1 VLLELYR
8 KCANSLVGTGISK
21 YGIVSKFH
29 RFVSKNFKPE
39 FVMVENKKFFLD
51 ENDAHNLAVFG
62 SLYKKYYIDCML
74 EQVKKGDITLSL
86 GANIGY
92 FTIFLAE
99 AIGEH
104 GKVFAVEPEKE
115 NVDLLEKNVIANN
128 LKNVEV
134 IQKAISDKN
143 EKVRFQ
149 ISEMSGDH
157 TMVKDNELDNI
168 IEVDAISIDEYFKDI
183 SSSISFVIFT
193 IEGAEL
199 KALKGMRETI
209 KKSNGLTIMTE
220 FYPEKIRSLGDS
232 PKEFLELLTNFGF
245 EIYNLEDGLSP
256 IHKTDSETLIANMN
270 KDKQYRRDLLCKL
283 K

>member
-1 VLLELYR
+1 M
-8 KCANSLVGTGISK
+8 SK
-21 YGIVSKFH
+21 K
-29 RFVSKNFKPE
+29 FKPE

-62 SLYKKYYIDCML
+62 SRYKKYYIDCML
-74 EQVKKGDITLSL
+74 EQVKKDDIVLSL

-99 AIGEH
+99 AIGKN

-115 NVDLLEKNVIANN
+115 NVDLLKKNVIANN

-134 IQKAISDKN
+134 IPKAISDKN
-143 EKVRFQ
+143 GKVKFQ
-149 ISEMSGDH
+149 ISKMSGDH
-157 TMVKDNELDNI
+157 TMVEDNYSNNT
-168 IEVDAISIDEYFKDI
+168 IEVDAISIDEYFKEI
-183 SSSISFVIFT
+183 CSSISFVIFT

-199 KALKGMRETI
+199 KALKGMSETI
-209 KKSNGLTIMTE
+209 NQSKNLIIMTE

-232 PKEFLELLTNFGF
+232 PEEFLELLTKFGF
-245 EIYNLEDGLSP
+245 EIFDLHDGLAP
-256 IHKTDSETLIANMN
+256 MHKTDSKEIITNMN
-270 KDKQYRRDLLCKL
+270 KDRLYRTDLLCKL